1 MKPPGRHRLR
11 LLRARMLSP
20 SVRSLTFDAG
30 ESPFAYRSG
39 QWMNLYVP
47 TPRGLVMR
55 RPYSVASAPNHA
67 GPNQLDFAVTR
78 VPEGPTSNALH
89 DLGEGAVVEADAAGG
104 GWLGRRDDERALPAL
119 YVATGS
125 GLAPFRGLLQEEL
138 AQPNGAPVG
147 LLFGCRT
154 QADILW
160 RDELE
165 RWDKDVPR
173 FSLTVTLSRPD
184 GDWRGATGYVQTH
197 VASLVARLRP
207 GVVLLCG
214 LSPMTHAVEQT
225 LLAEGVDGARIR
237 TEAYDA

>member
-1 MKPPGRHRLR
+1 MCRHRVVSSCGVHIPSR
-11 LLRARMLSP
+11 RRRTTPVPINSTSRSRGCRRARRRTRCTTSAKA
-20 SVRSLTFDAG
+20 RS
-30 ESPFAYRSG
+30 S
-39 QWMNLYVP
+39 
-47 TPRGLVMR
+47 R
-55 RPYSVASAPNHA
+55 R
-67 GPNQLDFAVTR
+67 T
-78 VPEGPTSNALH
+78 
-89 DLGEGAVVEADAAGG
+89 
-104 GWLGRRDDERALPAL
+104 LPAL

-138 AQPNGAPVG
+138 AQPNGPPVR

-184 GDWRGATGYVQTH
+184 GDWRRATGYVQTH

-214 LSPMTHAVEQT
+214 LSPMTHAVERT
-225 LLAEGVDGARIR
+225 LLAEGVDG
-237 TEAYDA
+237 